1 MEGVYSIMDE
11 QRKYAVEEIRSFSIN
26 VLKNVGLNPENAE
39 IVTDSLIFADLRN
52 VSSHGII
59 RLPTYI
65 ERVDTGVMELQPEME
80 FISQKGATC
89 LLDAKNGFGQI
100 AGHMA
105 MKRTIDAAND
115 FGIGMAAVK
124 NSNHFGT
131 ASYFSMMALEKNM
144 IGICMSNASP
154 AIAPFGTATPLL
166 GTNPLSIA
174 VPVKNNVPI
183 VLDMAMST
191 VARGKIRLSALKN
204 EQIPLDW
211 GLDVNGNPT
220 SDPNEALKG
229 SLVPIGGV
237 KGSALSL
244 IVDLICGVMTDTGLT
259 GNVKNITD
267 MSGPSDTGHAHIAIN
282 IADFIGFDVFA
293 GNVDTV
299 IGIIKGLTPR
309 AGQIYMAGEIEHNL
323 AAAKKKEGIP
333 LDAEVVALLNQCAD
347 AHGSAKLD

>member
-1 MEGVYSIMDE
+1 MAEERKYSIE
-11 QRKYAVEEIRSFSIN
+11 QLNKFS
-26 VLKNVGLNPENAE
+26 VDLLVKMGLTKENAE
-39 IVTDSLIFADLRN
+39 IVADSLIFADLRN
-52 VSSHGII
+52 VSSHGIV

-65 ERVDTGVMELQPEME
+65 ERIDSGIMNLQPEMKY
-80 FISQKGATC
+80 IRQRGATA
-89 LLDAKNGFGQI
+89 LLDAENGLGQL
-100 AGHMA
+100 AGHKA
-105 MKRTIDAAND
+105 MQRAIELAKE
-115 FGIGMAAVK
+115 FGIGMVAVR

-131 ASYFSMMALEKNM
+131 ASWFSMMALEEGM
-144 IGICMSNASP
+144 IGITMANASP

-174 VPVKNNVPI
+174 VPAKNKVPI

-211 GLDVNGNPT
+211 GLDESGNPT

-267 MSGPSDTGHAHIAIN
+267 MSGPSDTGHAFIAIN
-282 IADFIGFDVFA
+282 IADFIDFDLFA
-293 GNVDTV
+293 ANVDAV
-299 IGIIKGLTPR
+299 VDIIKGLKPK
-309 AGQIYMAGEIEHNL
+309 AGQIYMAGEIEHNVTE
-323 AAAKKKEGIP
+323 AKKKEGLP
-333 LDAEVVALLNQCAD
+333 LDAAVVDLLNKCAD
-347 AHGSAKLD
+347 QFGSGRLG

>member
-1 MEGVYSIMDE
+1 MSE
-11 QRKYAVEEIRSFSIN
+11 QQKYPVNRIRDFSIE
-26 VLKNVGLNPENAE
+26 VLEKIGLTKENAG
-39 IVTDSLIFADLRN
+39 IIADSLVFAEIRN

-65 ERVDTGVMELQPEME
+65 ERVEAGIMELQPEME
-80 FISQKGATC
+80 YVSQRGAMC
-89 LLDAKNGFGQI
+89 LLDAKNGFGQL
-100 AGHMA
+100 AGYKA
-105 MKRTIDAAND
+105 MKKTIELARDN
-115 FGIGMAAVK
+115 GIGMAAVR

-131 ASYFSMMALEKNM
+131 ASFYSMMPLEEGM
-144 IGICMSNASP
+144 IGITMSNASP

-174 VPVKNNVPI
+174 VPANERLPI

-211 GLDVNGNPT
+211 GLDENGQTT

-244 IVDLICGVMTDTGLT
+244 IVDLICGIMTDTCLT
-259 GNVKNITD
+259 GEVKNITD
-267 MSGPSDTGHAHIAIN
+267 MSGPSNTGHA
-282 IADFIGFDVFA
+282 FICIDISSFIDYKLFA

-299 IGIIKGLTPR
+299 VGIIKNLKPK
-309 AGQIYMAGEIEHNL
+309 AGQIYMAGEIEHNYSERV
-323 AAAKKKEGIP
+323 KEEGIP
-333 LDAEVVALLNQCAD
+333 LEAQVVEMLNQCANKFG
-347 AHGSAKLD
+347 AARL